1 MNEDLENLLENL
13 LVAYPDAQ
21 AVAFESV
28 EWPISLAKGEWK
40 EVLEKY
46 KDLPMMSLDESFNTS
61 FSFIVTEEGT
71 IIIFFIRNLHFVSVF
86 VKGENPNK
94 ELAGRMYEGF
104 RNEFEKL
111 IDKL

>member
-1 MNEDLENLLENL
+1 MTEDLDQLLENL
-13 LVAYPDAQ
+13 LLTYPDAQ
-21 AVAFESV
+21 AVAFESL
-28 EWPISLAKGEWK
+28 EWPISMKKGELQ
-40 EVLEKY
+40 EILEKY

-104 RNEFEKL
+104 RSEFEQL